1 MGRRGPPPISP
12 ENARLRGTFR
22 PDRHGKRRV
31 QPTMAPIGTAP
42 PWFTRETLTIWN
54 SIVASAPPGHLKA
67 ADAVEVGALV
77 VAIVAHRRAALRL
90 LELVD
95 PPVELETR
103 VIRLVASI
111 TGIRRALALAPI
123 ERMRLAATG
132 APDDDEEPGTGW
144 ELLKSLR
151 VIPGGKAR

>member
-12 ENARLRGTFR
+12 ENARLRRTFR

-31 QPTMAPIGTAP
+31 QPTMASIGTAP
-42 PWFTRETLTIWN
+42 PWFTGETLTIWN

-77 VAIVAHRRAALRL
+77 VAIMAHRRAAIRL
-90 LELVD
+90 LEMVD
-95 PPVELETR
+95 PPVELESR
-103 VIRLVASI
+103 VIRLAASI

-132 APDDDEEPGTGW
+132 APDEDEKTSTGW
-144 ELLKSLR
+144 ELLRSLR
-151 VIPGGKAR
+151 VVDGGER